1 MFNATGA
8 LLQKEIS
15 EKYTNYNNYR
25 DHKHLESLRKAKIGE
40 IESLRNQMKD
50 KSKRFQKFNFIEI
63 YN

>member
-15 EKYTNYNNYR
+15 EKHTNYNNQR